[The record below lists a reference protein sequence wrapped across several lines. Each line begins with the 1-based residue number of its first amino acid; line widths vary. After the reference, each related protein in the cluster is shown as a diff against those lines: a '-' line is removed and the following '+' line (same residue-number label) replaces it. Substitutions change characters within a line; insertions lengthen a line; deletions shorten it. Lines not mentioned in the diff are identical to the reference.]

1 MAFGDTIKSAW
12 NFVTGGG
19 AHLSLE
25 LETDAVYPGDELAVR
40 VVVQSAGA
48 EIFARGVVL
57 DLEAHEVLDAGAF
70 EVLSFSDPTR
80 TRPREPL
87 VGGETVTVR
96 AHFRLSEPFRLEPG
110 KSVPL
115 RARVRIPANARPT
128 YLGVNAKHTYRV
140 RARLD
145 VSGTDPSSDWH
156 ALRVGSRIAVCV

>member
-1 MAFGDTIKSAW
+1 
-12 NFVTGGG
+12 
-19 AHLSLE
+19 
-25 LETDAVYPGDELAVR
+25 
-40 VVVQSAGA
+40 
-48 EIFARGVVL
+48 
-57 DLEAHEVLDAGAF
+57 
-70 EVLSFSDPTR
+70 
-80 TRPREPL
+80 
-87 VGGETVTVR
+87 VTVR